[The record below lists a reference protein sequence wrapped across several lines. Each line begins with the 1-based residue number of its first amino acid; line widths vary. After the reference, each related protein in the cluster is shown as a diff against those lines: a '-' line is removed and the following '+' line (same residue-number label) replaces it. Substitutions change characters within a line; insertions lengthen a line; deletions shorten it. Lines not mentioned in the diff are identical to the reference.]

1 MFFCYFN
8 GTKLRVF
15 SFLHPCTSLR
25 FFVLIRLS
33 YLNRLFGLKAKFLA
47 EFIAMMVLGEYKCW
61 GKWVG
66 MAQIQGGLEPAP
78 FRLEEDLITPNL
90 SVNLS
95 FMPYVSLDF
104 NLL

>member
-8 GTKLRVF
+8 DTKLLVF
-15 SFLHPCTSLR
+15 SFLHHCTSLR
-25 FFVLIRLS
+25 FYLLIRLS

-47 EFIAMMVLGEYKCW
+47 EFIAIMVLREYKCW

-66 MAQIQGGLEPAP
+66 MAQIQGVLEPFP
-78 FRLEEDLITPNL
+78 FRLEEDLFTMKL

-95 FMPYVSLDF
+95 FVPYVSLDF
-104 NLL
+104 NFL